1 MDYNSSELDV
11 DLFVV
16 SVFIGRTGNS
26 ISLE

>member
-1 MDYNSSELDV
+1 MDDNSGELDV
-11 DLFVV
+11 DLFVD